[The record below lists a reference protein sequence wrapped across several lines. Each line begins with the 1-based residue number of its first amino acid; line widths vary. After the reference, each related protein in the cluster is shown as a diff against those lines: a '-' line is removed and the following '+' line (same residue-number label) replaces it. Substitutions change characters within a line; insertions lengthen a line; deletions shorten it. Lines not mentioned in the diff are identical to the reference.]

1 MNKDDRKKASP
12 EERVERMNS
21 IFDRLILPM
30 IIFTVVVFAGF
41 AVIPKLGSC
50 TDCSGKPPAENVP
63 SASEQSDDDF
73 YSMRAILLADEDC
86 LSLFEAA
93 GYTVMDNGESG
104 KVAYRTLDSGVMI
117 IENLR
122 DSNGQPYSA
131 ISLKDEQAG
140 TDTTIM
146 LYSSSIFLVLV
157 DTAEGSVS
165 AIFDND
171 EFICASSS
179 TDAEQEAVL
188 ALVNSAEL
196 GNMMEQYKEATV
208 SVAE

>member
-1 MNKDDRKKASP
+1 MNKDERKKASP

-30 IIFTVVVFAGF
+30 IIFTVAVFIGF

-50 TDCSGKPPAENVP
+50 TDCGGKAPAEETP
-63 SASEQSDDDF
+63 SVSEQSDENF
-73 YSMRAILLADEDC
+73 YSMRAMLLADEGC
-86 LSLFEAA
+86 LDLFEAA
-93 GYTVMDNGESG
+93 GYTIMDNGESG
-104 KVAYRTLDSGVMI
+104 KVAYRKLDSGVMI

-122 DSNGQPYSA
+122 DSNNQPYSA
-131 ISLKDEQAG
+131 ICFKDEQKG

-146 LYSSSIFLVLV
+146 LYSSSIFLVIV

-171 EFICASSS
+171 EFICAPSAA
-179 TDAEQEAVL
+179 DAEQEAVL
-188 ALVNSAEL
+188 ALVDSAAL
-196 GNMMEQYKEATV
+196 ISMTEQYKETTF
-208 SVAE
+208 SVTE